1 MKLRGIS
8 PMQPVCEVCDEV
20 LSPDEI
26 GRVFQNNFFHEK
38 CFPGTKEGKGSQG
51 NIESAADSA
60 QPVAASVG

>member
-26 GRVFQNNFFHEK
+26 GRVFQNNFYHEK
-38 CFPGTKEGKGSQG
+38 CFSGTREVHGTQG
-51 NIESAADSA
+51 EFGSAADCA
-60 QPVAASVG
+60 QPVVASIN

>member
-26 GRVFQNNFFHEK
+26 GKVFQNNFYHEK
-38 CFPGTKEGKGSQG
+38 CFSGTKEVEGAQG
-51 NIESAADSA
+51 ELESAADPA
-60 QPVAASVG
+60 QPVAVGVH